1 MPADEG
7 LFTNP
12 NNMIWGIQRQM
23 SVEVDKIITERV
35 FVIVMTL
42 RIDFKY
48 EEEEAV
54 VRYEAIG

>member
-1 MPADEG
+1 
-7 LFTNP
+7 
-12 NNMIWGIQRQM
+12 MIWGIQRQM

-42 RIDFKY
+42 RIDFKF

-54 VRYEAIG
+54 VKYINIG